1 MSGGPGPRSLYW
13 AEQSTAALSA
23 RDPGRTIAVL
33 PLGATEQ
40 HGPHLPLAVDTIQ
53 VEAVVRTLAA
63 ALPPESP
70 VLFLPTLP
78 VTLSTEHL
86 GFAGTLSLTPA
97 TFLATLAEIAGQV
110 ARNGVRK
117 LVFLNGHGGNTAI
130 LDVAARAARVEHGML
145 ALRLN
150 WFGVGLP
157 EGLFPEGETAK
168 GIHGGAMETSLML
181 HLAPELVDMGRA
193 RDFGNRAAAPDRMA
207 SGLGLAGP
215 GTLAWATEDLD
226 PEGACGDATAAS
238 AEAGE
243 RVLAHVVAGIVP
255 LLARLDALSPEDEI
269 GTPAWPV
276 P

>member
-1 MSGGPGPRSLYW
+1 MIDHPGTSAFRW
-13 AEQSTAALSA
+13 AAQSTAALAA
-23 RDPGRTIAVL
+23 RPRERIIAVL

-40 HGPHLPLAVDTIQ
+40 HGPHLPLCVDTLQ
-53 VEAVVRTLAA
+53 VDAVVAGLSA
-63 ALPPESP
+63 ALPQDSP

-117 LVFLNGHGGNTAI
+117 LVFLNGHGGNTAL
-130 LDVAARAARVEHGML
+130 LDVAARAARVDHGML
-145 ALRLN
+145 AMRLN
-150 WFGVGLP
+150 WFGVGQP
-157 EGLFPEGETAK
+157 EGLFPEAEGRK

-181 HLAPELVDMGRA
+181 HLAPELVQMSKA
-193 RDFGNRAAAPDRMA
+193 RDFGNRGAEGDRPA

-215 GTLAWATEDLD
+215 GTLAWATEDLS
-226 PEGACGDATAAS
+226 PEGACGNAAAAT
-238 AEAGE
+238 AEAG
-243 RVLAHVVAGIVP
+243 RCVLEHVVAGLLP
-255 LLARLDALSPEDEI
+255 LLARLEALTPEDEI
-269 GTPAWPV
+269 GTPAWPL